1 MAVFEY
7 KNGNYGYC
15 FLYKKERHCHIFKG
29 LSKDQVATKE
39 MEHKLALKKN
49 IPFAVAPIVHTWEE
63 AVDDFKK
70 YAEGHYTRPNDCMY
84 IIDAFSKIVK
94 GMNLNDIKLKHIE
107 EYITSRKGIVKAS
120 SINRELN
127 TIRKVFSLALD
138 NDLIDKNPCRKLGN
152 LRIKN
157 PPERYL
163 TKDEEVQLLKVCSP
177 TMQAVIK
184 TAILSGLRKNEL
196 LNLKWVDINFN
207 EKYLIARETKNN
219 KTREVPLCE
228 PLIEVLNSITK
239 IGEYVFINPITLD
252 KYKDVRS
259 SFDRA
264 VKRSG
269 IPHISFHKL
278 RHTTASRL
286 NELGVDIV
294 TIQEILG
301 HQNINTTRAYTHNSR
316 ESKINAMKLLGNY
329 EIKKGNN

>member
-1 MAVFEY
+1 
-7 KNGNYGYC
+7 
-15 FLYKKERHCHIFKG
+15 
-29 LSKDQVATKE
+29 
-39 MEHKLALKKN
+39 
-49 IPFAVAPIVHTWEE
+49 
-63 AVDDFKK
+63 
-70 YAEGHYTRPNDCMY
+70 MY
-84 IIDAFSKIVK
+84 VIILDAFSKIVK

-228 PLIEVLNSITK
+228 PLIEVLNSILAT
-239 IGEYVFINPITLD
+239 FC
-252 KYKDVRS
+252 
-259 SFDRA
+259 
-264 VKRSG
+264 
-269 IPHISFHKL
+269 
-278 RHTTASRL
+278 TTA
-286 NELGVDIV
+286 
-294 TIQEILG
+294 
-301 HQNINTTRAYTHNSR
+301 
-316 ESKINAMKLLGNY
+316 
-329 EIKKGNN
+329 